1 MTTEE
6 MLIAQNNLNQAKTN
20 HILHLILSIITVG
33 LWIPIWVIITL
44 NNNSKKTIIENDIK
58 GKSNFLYSFIQ
69 LSVAIGIIFLI
80 ISMTS

>member
-1 MTTEE
+1 MTTQE
-6 MLIAQNNLNQAKTN
+6 MIVAQNNLHQAKTN

-33 LWIPIWVIITL
+33 FWIPIWIIVTL
-44 NNNSKKTIIENDIK
+44 NNSSKKTIIENDIQ
-58 GKSNFLYSFIQ
+58 GKSNFLHSFIQ